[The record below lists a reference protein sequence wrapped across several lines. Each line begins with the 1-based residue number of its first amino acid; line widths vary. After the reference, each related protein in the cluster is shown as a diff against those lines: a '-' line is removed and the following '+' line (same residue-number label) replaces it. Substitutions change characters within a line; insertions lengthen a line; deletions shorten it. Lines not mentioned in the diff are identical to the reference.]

1 MARAD
6 RRFRRKAMRQAAIEA
21 GAWGSGRR
29 RIHAWQARNL
39 ATVRAIDRAI
49 AESDTMDKLQ
59 AAVTL
64 AAACRFVPAVQHE
77 LWQAAVW
84 ERLFI
89 IKRDSAPIRPPNTQ
103 VPTFRDP
110 PPGTIIVQPPLPE

>member
-6 RRFRRKAMRQAAIEA
+6 RRFRRKAMRQAAIRA
-21 GAWGSGRR
+21 GSCGSGRR

-39 ATVRAIDRAI
+39 AAVEGITEAI
-49 AESDTMDKLQ
+49 AKAANMDELRV
-59 AAVTL
+59 AASC

-89 IKRDSAPIRPPNTQ
+89 IKRDTAPVMPPNLQ
-103 VPTFRDP
+103 VLTPVAP